1 MKSSKAQIHSRVY
14 RLPEL
19 RFEDQRLTSFS
30 GLVLLQALFRN
41 LRLRERL
48 DRCFL
53 HLSKGMVVGLP
64 TITMLI
70 ILQLMLGYRRLR
82 DVERYRDDPLVARTL
97 GLRRL
102 PHVSTISRGLARTDR
117 QAVTKL
123 RELNRT
129 LVLDRLQRE
138 ALPRV
143 TLDFDGSVISSGRYA
158 EGLAVGYNAKKKGR
172 RSYYPLL
179 CTVAQSGQVLEALH
193 RSGNVH
199 DSNGAVSF
207 MRDCFAAVRE
217 RLPQAVLESR
227 KDCAF
232 FSDEIVTFLHGQ
244 GVEFTI
250 SVPFERFPELKGL
263 IEGRRRWRRLDREW
277 DYFETYWAPGRWAF
291 RYRVLLLR
299 HRVRIH
305 RKQPLQ
311 LELFAPYEQGY
322 EFKAV
327 LTTKN
332 GSAKAIL
339 LFHNGRG
346 AQENQFGELKSQCQM
361 DYVPTRRL
369 AGNQLYFLS
378 ALLAHNLYRE
388 LQMSVHEA
396 QRHTTAKRAALW
408 IFEESATLRQRLIQ
422 LAGRL
427 TRPQGRLR
435 LTLSGNDVTR
445 KDYLELLRG
454 LKRAA

>member
-1 MKSSKAQIHSRVY
+1 VKYSKAQIHTRVY

-30 GLVLLQALFRN
+30 GLVLLHALFRKLK
-41 LRLRERL
+41 LRKRL
-48 DRCFL
+48 QQCFL
-53 HLSKGMVVGLP
+53 HLSKGMVIGLP

-70 ILQLMLGYRRLR
+70 IMHLMLGYRRLR
-82 DVERYRDDPLVARTL
+82 DMDRYRGDPLVARTL

-102 PHVSTISRGLARTDR
+102 PHVSTVSRGLARTDR
-117 QAVTKL
+117 HAVAKL
-123 RELNRT
+123 KMTNRT
-129 LVLDRLQRE
+129 LVLDRLEHERL
-138 ALPRV
+138 ARV

-158 EGLAVGYNAKKKGR
+158 EGLAVGYNSKKKGQ

-179 CTVAQSGQVLEALH
+179 CTVAQSAQVLDALH

-207 MRDCFAAVRE
+207 MRDCIAAVRE

-232 FSDEIVTFLHGQ
+232 FSDETVTFLHGQ

-250 SVPFERFPELKGL
+250 SVPFERFPELKGI

-277 DYFETYWAPGRWAF
+277 DYFETYWAPGRWPF

-305 RKQPLQ
+305 RKQPVQ
-311 LELFAPYEQGY
+311 LELFAPYQCGY

-332 GSAKAIL
+332 GTAKAIL

-346 AQENQFGELKSQCQM
+346 AQENQFSELKSQCQM

-369 AGNQLYFLS
+369 AGNQVYFLS
-378 ALLAHNLYRE
+378 AIFAHNLYRE
-388 LQMSVHEA
+388 LQMSAHNA
-396 QRHTTAKRAALW
+396 QRGTTAKRAAHW
-408 IFEESATLRQRLIQ
+408 IFMEAATFRQRLIQ

-427 TRPQGRLR
+427 TRPNGRLR
-435 LTLSGNDVTR
+435 LTLSGNEVTR
-445 KDYLELLRG
+445 KEYLEHLRG
-454 LKRAA
+454 LKRCA